1 MKKTQKRVVGFC
13 GLAAVVATTVFAATL
28 PGPDASAATQSGF
41 TDTLN
46 VRVIGEKPLINVTS
60 PTPGK
65 TVVSPVQRVT
75 FTYEGVDNIT
85 VKITYTDPDGVTQ
98 VIPYGSV
105 IQPDYA
111 PGSFDDVIDLSGMG
125 YGYGDYVITVEG
137 YGPDGVPSSDSVSFS
152 YYPVNVD
159 IETTPGTPGSD
170 DGGDGTG
177 GGGSD
182 GGGTDGGGTDG
193 TGGASGGDYT
203 LNFEYDTESGMAVPI
218 GATVLI
224 NNNDDGRLVKEM
236 SVEPF
241 PTDTYRLVF
250 ANYGLPS
257 GTYKITVRVAYSYKD
272 KTYYVDYTYIVTYKA
287 ASMAVPDTGGIL
299 GNLNISKSDY
309 LVTGLIVFGIVGV
322 AGFVSVARRGKK
334 STSRRK

>member
-46 VRVIGEKPLINVTS
+46 VRVVGEKPLIDVTS

-65 TVVSPVQRVT
+65 IVVSPVQRIA
-75 FTYEGVDNIT
+75 FTYEGVENIT
-85 VKITYTDPDGVTQ
+85 IKITYTNPDGVTQ

-111 PGSFDDVIDLSGMG
+111 PGSFDNVIDLSGAE

-137 YGPDGVPSSDSVSFS
+137 YGPDGVPSSDSASFS
-152 YYPVNVD
+152 YYPVYVD
-159 IETTPGTPGSD
+159 VETTPGTPGGD
-170 DGGDGTG
+170 DGGDGT
-177 GGGSD
+177 D

-203 LNFEYDTESGMAVPI
+203 LNFDYDTESGMAVPI

-236 SVEPF
+236 PVEPF

-272 KTYYVDYTYIVTYKA
+272 KIYYVDYTYIVTYKA

-309 LVTGLIVFGIVGV
+309 LATGLIVFGIVGV

>member
-46 VRVIGEKPLINVTS
+46 VRVIGEKPLIDVTS

-65 TVVSPVQRVT
+65 IVVSPVQRVA
-75 FTYEGVDNIT
+75 FTYEGVENIT
-85 VKITYTDPDGVTQ
+85 VKITYTNPDGVTQ
-98 VIPYGSV
+98 TIPYGSV

-111 PGSFDDVIDLSGMG
+111 PGSFDNVIDLSGAE

-137 YGPDGVPSSDSVSFS
+137 YGPDGVPSSDSVSFG
-152 YYPVNVD
+152 YYPVYVD
-159 IETTPGTPGSD
+159 IETTPGTPGGD

-177 GGGSD
+177 

-236 SVEPF
+236 AVEPF

-257 GTYKITVRVAYSYKD
+257 GTYKITVRVAYSYNGKI
-272 KTYYVDYTYIVTYKA
+272 YYVDYTYIVTYKA